1 MWFPTWIPWRRYES
15 ETETETEQ
23 KGASTTEY
31 ALLLALVVV
40 VLISSLSSLGAAL
53 RSRLQDIITQL
64 TTAGG

>member
-1 MWFPTWIPWRRYES
+1 MWFPTWTLWRRYKS
-15 ETETETEQ
+15 ETETEQ

-53 RSRLQDIITQL
+53 RSKLQDIITQL